1 MPSYKLRDISNDYLK
16 PVVLGGSPPPPPV
29 TPPPPPVAWP
39 PQPQAIA
46 SVPVTVAIETP
57 QPSPRPE
64 KGSNGFLI
72 GMLVGAPLLFFLGI
86 AVFNN
91 HKEDSTPQDSVT
103 TTSSTATDATTG
115 KYPNIPEPT
124 VATEAVS
131 TEGEGA
137 SAVADT
143 EATEPPANVE
153 TVAAP
158 QLTQG
163 MKWDIKT
170 TDYKDPKSSY
180 PDVQYL
186 VTQANQ
192 MGYTFQKGVVGRAS
206 SLVDLSYDTSLNLVG
221 GRTGQYTPALHYYD
235 FPLWV
240 GKSWNVKS
248 DVSNNTFKD
257 VQNANGTVKGWET
270 LSTAFGDIKT
280 LKIVVNFI
288 SYKEGVEVSR
298 GLDVSWYSP
307 DLGRAVQSEEYYWDA
322 ATSGWVKGREHHV
335 FAFTKPSN

>member
-29 TPPPPPVAWP
+29 TPPPPPVVPPPHPRTIAPEPVCVAIDP
-39 PQPQAIA
+39 PQP
-46 SVPVTVAIETP
+46 PVRAN
-57 QPSPRPE
+57 
-64 KGSNGFLI
+64 KGSNGFLT
-72 GMLVGAPLLFFLGI
+72 GMIVGASLLFVVGI
-86 AVFNN
+86 AVFIN
-91 HKEDSTPQDSVT
+91 HNEKSTQQESVT
-103 TTSSTATDATTG
+103 TASDTTPDATTG
-115 KYPNIPEPT
+115 QYPDALEVT
-124 VATEAVS
+124 TTEAVS
-131 TEGEGA
+131 TEDA

-143 EATEPPANVE
+143 EATEPPAGAE

-158 QLTQG
+158 LLAQG
-163 MKWDIKT
+163 MKWNIKT

-186 VTQANQ
+186 VTQADQ
-192 MGYTFQKGVVGRAS
+192 TGYTFQKGVVGRAS

-221 GRTGQYTPALHYYD
+221 GRTGQYSPALHYYD

-248 DVSNNTFKD
+248 DVANNTFKD

-298 GLDVSWYSP
+298 GLDVSWYAP